1 MLVINLKFYAS
12 GREWLVSW
20 PDCTFVLHIFIPSF
34 LSVILPLHSL
44 LIQFS
49 KYSFNLGTIPHPQC
63 TKALVCLY
71 LATRSF
77 DVLCT
82 ALYLLNFL
90 PYLQT
95 LLIKVLAFHWLLH
108 FPFLIDYLLTTN
120 STLASSEA
128 LSFIIPFTCIL
139 LLLLLRI
146 QVSFI
151 TLK

>member
-1 MLVINLKFYAS
+1 MFNCSQNGLSEISFQFSSQKAEFQQLFSTPFPSFLESFSSHPTLHYHSLMLVINLKFYAS

-90 PYLQT
+90 LYLQT
-95 LLIKVLAFHWLLH
+95 LLIKVLAFH
-108 FPFLIDYLLTTN
+108 
-120 STLASSEA
+120 
-128 LSFIIPFTCIL
+128 
-139 LLLLLRI
+139 
-146 QVSFI
+146 
-151 TLK
+151 